1 MCLVVNSPGKICVL
15 PILVVLEPLASLE
28 VTDLDQTGLFVLV
41 PLDSEEILWYLVQ
54 EESVKMIL
62 NVAPAK
68 HVLTSSAK
76 TLVKMLVELEL
87 NVNQSTMVLSVL
99 ALMVTLEIP

>member
-1 MCLVVNSPGKICVL
+1 MCLVANSPGKICVL
-15 PILVVLEPLASLE
+15 PILVVPEPLASLE

-68 HVLTSSAK
+68 HVLTLSAK
-76 TLVKMLVELEL
+76 TLAKMLVELEL

-99 ALMVTLEIP
+99 ALMVTLGIP

>member
-1 MCLVVNSPGKICVL
+1 MCLVANSPGKICVL
-15 PILVVLEPLASLE
+15 PILVVPEPLASLE

-68 HVLTSSAK
+68 HVLTLSAK

-99 ALMVTLEIP
+99 ALMVTLGIP